1 MTRLVILDRVP
12 NPHRQES
19 QFFASVIES
28 HAPKVRAEV
37 ERVGAHRGVPAES
50 VVIASLAPK
59 QGPSKFQKDM
69 AQLVEGLS
77 SQLGEMMKQ
86 FTGFQKM
93 LQSTMDSL
101 DTIGT

>member
-1 MTRLVILDRVP
+1 VITR
-12 NPHRQES
+12 
-19 QFFASVIES
+19 
-28 HAPKVRAEV
+28 
-37 ERVGAHRGVPAES
+37 
-50 VVIASLAPK
+50 LAPK
-59 QGPSKFQKDM
+59 RGPSKFQKDM
-69 AQLVEGLS
+69 AQSVEDLS